1 MADRFT
7 LVWTA
12 HFARTA
18 KKFAQGN
25 PGLKTR
31 FARVLRDLER
41 DPFAPHLKLHH
52 LKGALAGLQAVSI
65 THGYRLTLT
74 LKITAKEII
83 LLDVGSH
90 DVVYR

>member
-12 HFARTA
+12 HFSRTA

-25 PGLKTR
+25 PGLKAR
-31 FARVLRDLER
+31 FTRVLRDLEKN
-41 DPFAPHLKLHH
+41 PFAPHLKLHH
-52 LKGALAGLQAVSI
+52 LRGSLQGLQAVSI
-65 THGYRLTLT
+65 TQSYRLTLT
-74 LKITAKEII
+74 LKITEREII

-90 DVVYR
+90 DDVYR